1 MPREVIRFA
10 LRQKSVPEYLVNG
23 TSSLYKVCKTAA
35 SVDGELSSSFS
46 VKVGVH
52 QGFALSPL
60 LFIMVKDVVT
70 EDMRDGLF
78 MELLH
83 VCKRSCFDWRIIK

>member
-1 MPREVIRFA
+1 M
-10 LRQKSVPEYLVNG
+10 
-23 TSSLYKVCKTAA
+23 
-35 SVDGELSSSFS
+35 
-46 VKVGVH
+46 KVGVH

-83 VCKRSCFDWRIIK
+83 VCKRSCFEWRIIK